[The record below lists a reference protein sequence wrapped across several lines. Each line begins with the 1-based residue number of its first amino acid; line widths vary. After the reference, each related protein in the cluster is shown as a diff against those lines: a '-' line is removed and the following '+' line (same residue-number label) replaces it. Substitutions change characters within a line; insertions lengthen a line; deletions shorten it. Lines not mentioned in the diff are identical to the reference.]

1 MRSKPILFYHNIGE
15 EKYKSFSTI
24 DEFEYQMHFLYN
36 QKIKGVDCDKL
47 NDSKLNFGITFDDG
61 YEDNLINALPVL
73 KKYNFTATCFIVP
86 NLIGKTN
93 LWDEKQFKLM
103 DRMQIKDW
111 LDAGMS
117 IGSHSSNHLDLT
129 IINHDQLMAE
139 IGDSKKKLEDMF
151 NIEINNFCYP
161 FGKFD
166 KNTIKYVRENGY
178 LKAFTTR
185 RGLYNSIKSKNFEI
199 PRVSV
204 TKNITKFKFW
214 LKTKTYYENL

>member
-1 MRSKPILFYHNIGE
+1 MKSKPILFYHNIGE

-36 QKIKGVDCDKL
+36 QNIKGVDCDKL
-47 NDSKLNFGITFDDG
+47 NDAKLNFGITFDDG

-73 KKYNFTATCFIVP
+73 KKYNFTATCFVVP

-103 DRMQIKDW
+103 DRVQIKEW

-139 IGDSKKKLEDMF
+139 IGDSKKK
-151 NIEINNFCYP
+151 
-161 FGKFD
+161 
-166 KNTIKYVRENGY
+166 T
-178 LKAFTTR
+178 
-185 RGLYNSIKSKNFEI
+185 
-199 PRVSV
+199 
-204 TKNITKFKFW
+204 
-214 LKTKTYYENL
+214 

>member
-1 MRSKPILFYHNIGE
+1 
-15 EKYKSFSTI
+15 
-24 DEFEYQMHFLYN
+24 MHFLYN

-93 LWDEKQFKLM
+93 LWDKKQFKLM
-103 DRMQIKDW
+103 DRVQIKDW

-129 IINHDQLMAE
+129 KINHDQVMRE
-139 IGDSKKKLEDMF
+139 IGDSKKILEDIF
-151 NIEINNFCYP
+151 AVEIKNFCYP
-161 FGKFD
+161 FGRFD
-166 KNTIKYVRENGY
+166 KNTLKYVRQNGY
-178 LKAFTTR
+178 LKAFTTN
-185 RGLYNSIKSKNFEI
+185 RGLYRNLNSKSFEI
-199 PRVSV
+199 QLISF
-204 TKNITKFKFW
+204 FKPIRR
-214 LKTKTYYENL
+214 

>member
-1 MRSKPILFYHNIGE
+1 MKSKPILFYHNIGE

-24 DEFEYQMHFLYN
+24 DEFEYQMHFLYK

-103 DRMQIKDW
+103 DRVQIKEW

-161 FGKFD
+161 F
-166 KNTIKYVRENGY
+166 
-178 LKAFTTR
+178 
-185 RGLYNSIKSKNFEI
+185 KSFYYKK
-199 PRVSV
+199 RVV
-204 TKNITKFKFW
+204 
-214 LKTKTYYENL
+214 